1 MEAVVLGSGTSTG
14 VPCLGV
20 HYPPEFL
27 ADPRNHRT
35 RPSLAVLGRQATLLV
50 DCTPEMRL
58 QLLRENIGRVDAV
71 ILTHAHADHM
81 MGMDDLRPL
90 CKVLGRPMPVYT
102 HERYLDDVRRVFP
115 YAFQDFPRG
124 IEVPRF
130 QLEPMPPV
138 LRVGDLEVER
148 LDVWHGRWEVLAL
161 RIGGFAYVTDVSE
174 IPPAAWSRLL
184 GLKTLILDAV
194 RHRPHPNHFHL
205 ERALEVVA
213 ALAPETA
220 YLTHLCD
227 EFDHGP
233 TEERLPPGV
242 RLAYDGLRIPL

>member
-20 HYPPEFL
+20 RYSPEFL

-35 RPSLAVLGRQATLLV
+35 RPSLAVLGREATLLV

-58 QLLRENIGRVDAV
+58 QLLREGIDRVDAV

-90 CKVLGRPMPVYT
+90 CKVLGGPMPVYT

-115 YAFQDFPRG
+115 YAFQDLPQG

-130 QLEPMPPV
+130 ELAAMPAV
-138 LRVGDLEVER
+138 LRVGDIEAER

-161 RIGGFAYVTDVSE
+161 RIGDFAYVTDVSD
-174 IPPAAWSRLL
+174 IPPPAWGRLL

-213 ALAPETA
+213 ALSPETT

-233 TEERLPPGV
+233 AEARLPEGV

>member
-14 VPCLGV
+14 VPCLGID
-20 HYPPEFL
+20 YPAEFL

-35 RPSLAVLGRQATLLV
+35 RPSLAVLGREATLLV
-50 DCTPEMRL
+50 DCTPDLRT
-58 QLLRENIGRVDAV
+58 QLLREGIRRVDAV
-71 ILTHAHADHM
+71 VLTHSHADHM

-90 CKVLGRPMPVYT
+90 CRVLGRPMPIYT
-102 HERYLDDVRRVFP
+102 HQRYLDDVRRVFP
-115 YAFQDFPRG
+115 YAFRSFPEG

-130 QLEPMPPV
+130 DLAEMPDRLE
-138 LRVGDLEVER
+138 VGDIQAER
-148 LDVWHGRWEVLAL
+148 LDVLHGDWPVLAL
-161 RIGGFAYVTDVSE
+161 RIADFAYVTDVSA
-174 IPPAAWSRLL
+174 IPPPAWRRLQ

-194 RHRPHPNHFHL
+194 RRRPHPNHFHL
-205 ERALEVVA
+205 ERALEVA
-213 ALAPETA
+213 AELRAQTT

-233 TEERLPPGV
+233 TEARLPPGV